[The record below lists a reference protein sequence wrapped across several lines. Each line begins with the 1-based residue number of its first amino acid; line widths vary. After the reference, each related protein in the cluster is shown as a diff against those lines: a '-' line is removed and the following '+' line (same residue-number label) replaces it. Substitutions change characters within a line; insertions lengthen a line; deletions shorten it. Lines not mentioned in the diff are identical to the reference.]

1 MSIESLLSR
10 VSGLKKTSAV
20 TWLCRCPSHEDR
32 SPSLS
37 LRQADDGRILV
48 HCFAGCSTDDVLGAV
63 GLTMDDLFE
72 QPLYHKAKPIRGTKV
87 FPRDVLEALR
97 TELMIVAIT
106 AFELRKGKALSEV
119 DQARLEL
126 AYERFTNAVEL
137 AGMG

>member
-1 MSIESLLSR
+1 MSIDSLLSR
-10 VSGLKKTSAV
+10 LTKVKKTSRS
-20 TWLCRCPSHEDR
+20 TWLACCSSHEDR

-106 AFELRKGKALSEV
+106 AFELRKGKALSDT

-137 AGMG
+137 AGVA